1 MQPGAIY
8 LQGKRTALHCCDA
21 FWVSLLLFAAHIFV
35 AHIFAAFFLAVLLII
50 CRSLL
55 GSAAHIFDAF
65 FLAFVVLL
73 TILQTN
79 LM

>member
-1 MQPGAIY
+1 MMHFGS
-8 LQGKRTALHCCDA
+8 LSC
-21 FWVSLLLFAAHIFV
+21 SLLLFA